1 MATRQSLS
9 SLSLHGQWPVVV
21 VIVSAWSVASR
32 CRHCLCMVSGQ
43 SLTSL
48 SLHGQWP
55 VVVVIVSAW
64 SVAGSA
70 NCRNTFLLSVSLV
83 LLTLLFLLGSCCLSR
98 DRFGESS
105 SPSRQMETV
114 AGSAAALSDIHSYGL
129 CYCRLSF
136 TVVSPILTEHTL

>member
-1 MATRQSLS
+1 MVSGQSLT
-9 SLSLHGQWPVVV
+9 LHGQWPVVV
-21 VIVSAWSVASR
+21 VIVSAWSVAS
-32 CRHCLCMVSGQ
+32 HCLCMVSGQ
-43 SLTSL
+43 SLSSL